1 MDILERIHTLI
12 RTLSNICNQLTFMK
26 KVLNLSPNNPDIR
39 QETEIEL
46 NRLRRSLDS
55 TTFGSTLFPF
65 GTQYVYVWELEEGK
79 YYVGWSEN
87 LSRRLDEHT
96 THEGAVWTKRYK
108 PIGIVEILRG
118 DKQVEQSKTLEYIAK
133 KGFANVRGSLW
144 CNLEYKSIPN
154 EVQKYLLKET
164 LLIRD
169 QQTSKLDK
177 QNLPDNHR

>member
-12 RTLSNICNQLTFMK
+12 RTLSNIRNQLTFMK
-26 KVLNLSPNNPDIR
+26 KVLSLSPNNPDIR

-46 NRLRRSLDS
+46 NRLRRSLDT

-79 YYVGWSEN
+79 YYVGWSEH

-96 THEGAVWTKRYK
+96 THEGAVWTKRYT

-118 DKQVEQSKTLEYIAK
+118 DKQVERSKTLEYIAK

-144 CNLEYKSIPN
+144 CNLEYKFIPN
-154 EVQKYLLKET
+154 EVQTYLLKET
-164 LLIRD
+164 PLIRD
-169 QQTSKLDK
+169 RPSNVKT
-177 QNLPDNHR
+177 